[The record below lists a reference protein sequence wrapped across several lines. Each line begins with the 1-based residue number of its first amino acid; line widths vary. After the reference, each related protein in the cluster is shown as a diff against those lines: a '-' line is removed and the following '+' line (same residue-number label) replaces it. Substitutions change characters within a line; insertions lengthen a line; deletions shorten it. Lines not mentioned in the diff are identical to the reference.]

1 MMGGA
6 GHDGIVR
13 REAREEGSDRVA
25 ARVSIKDV
33 AALAG
38 VSWKTVSNVVNDR
51 PVVRPE
57 TRARVE
63 RAIDELGYVPNAVG
77 RELRG
82 GSTKVLSLVVPE
94 LTNPYF
100 ARLAEQ
106 MQVQARRRGLR
117 VSVEVSLG
125 DREVER
131 AHACGRTARPVDA
144 VILSPSALT
153 AADLADRRSGPRLV
167 LLGESMAALPDV
179 MHVAIDN
186 VAAAVDVVRHLV
198 EQGRSRILFL
208 GAEQGARSTGGE
220 RVAGFHAALRFAG
233 LEDDP
238 RLLVP
243 AARWD
248 ETAGHDALA
257 EALAAGL
264 APDAV
269 LCANDR
275 LAVGALAALRE
286 AQLSVPERVAVTGWD
301 DLPSSAWIDP
311 PLTTVAP
318 DLEALISAALDAAL
332 APSAE
337 GAERVVPHRLLVRTS
352 SRGRTDRSAP
362 IGRNAGGDAPDS
374 HVALSPG
381 IH

>member
-1 MMGGA
+1 M
-6 GHDGIVR
+6 
-13 REAREEGSDRVA
+13 A

-63 RAIDELGYVPNAVG
+63 RAIDELGYVPNVVG

-106 MQVQARRRGLR
+106 MQVQARRRSLR

-179 MHVAIDN
+179 VHVAIDN

-208 GAEQGARSTGGE
+208 GAEHGTRSTGGE

-248 ETAGHDALA
+248 EEAGHDALA
-257 EALAAGL
+257 EALAVGL
-264 APDAV
+264 GPDAV

-286 AQLSVPERVAVTGWD
+286 AKLSVPEQVAVTGWD

-362 IGRNAGGDAPDS
+362 IGRTTGDEAPDS
-374 HVALSPG
+374 HVALSPE